1 MTKPYVYV
9 TRPVQEDGVTL
20 LKTRCEVQI
29 GTSEELAKE
38 EFHQSLEKAFG
49 VVVIDKKIDVETCEK
64 IKDHCY
70 ILANYGVG
78 YDSIDVEAA
87 TKAGILVTYNPG
99 VVTDDTADLAM
110 GLLLAVARRIPES
123 DLFVRAGE
131 KDWRT
136 LNLFGTKVSGK
147 TLGIVGSGRIAQ
159 AMARRAQGFDLKIL
173 YTSRNQNR
181 EFEEKCG
188 ATYVSKEELLSQSD
202 FISLHIPGGSGTHH
216 YLSEKE
222 FHLMKKTAFLIN
234 TARGTVIDE
243 KALVRAL
250 QTRQIAGAG
259 LDVFEREPE
268 VEAELLEMKN
278 VVLNPHSGT
287 RTLETRNQMLE
298 NCSRAI
304 FAVMDGQIP
313 VNCLNPEALE
323 NRKNN

>member
-9 TRPVQEDGVTL
+9 TRPVQDSGVAL
-20 LKTRCEVQI
+20 LKTQCEVQI
-29 GTSEELAKE
+29 GTSEELEKE
-38 EFHQSLEKAFG
+38 KFHQALENTFG
-49 VVVIDKKIDVETCEK
+49 IVVIDKKIDAEICEK
-64 IKDHCY
+64 IKDHCH

-123 DLFVRAGE
+123 DLFVRAGA

-136 LNLFGTKVSGK
+136 LNLFGSKVSGK

-159 AMARRAQGFDLKIL
+159 AMARRAQGFDMKIL
-173 YTSRNQNR
+173 YTARNRNP
-181 EFEEKCG
+181 EFESKCG
-188 ATYVSKEELLSQSD
+188 GIYLSKEELLSQSD
-202 FISLHIPGGSGTHH
+202 FVSLHIPGGPTTHH
-216 YLSEKE
+216 YLGEKE
-222 FHLMKKTAFLIN
+222 FALMKKGVFLVN
-234 TARGTVIDE
+234 TARGTVINE
-243 KALVRAL
+243 KAMVRAL
-250 QTRQIAGAG
+250 QTGQIAGAG

-304 FAVMDGQIP
+304 FSVLDGEIP
-313 VNCLNPEALE
+313 LNCLTPEALK
-323 NRKNN
+323 NRRNK